1 MHSNGPYRY
10 SFGGDQVSSMI
21 GQYET
26 YMLVARDGIQ
36 GQFWLLG
43 NHFSLVTAIFY
54 HILVVNMPYF
64 PPNSRGMEYGI

>member
-1 MHSNGPYRY
+1 MHSNGPYIY

-21 GQYET
+21 GQIET

-36 GQFWLLG
+36 GQFWLLS
-43 NHFSLVTAIFY
+43 NHFFLVTAIFY